1 MASEFKKVSFKKGD
15 VIMREGDME
24 MLMYD
29 IIIGSVGVYVNYGM
43 DDEKLLLTL
52 SDGEYFGEMEL
63 INVRARVATV
73 VAMENTECMV
83 IDREL
88 FGEYIRNYPEKC
100 LAIMQSLSDKLRHTN
115 QAYREMVRIAREAA
129 ADDTDDA
136 KKSSWLTRLLGIV
149 DAD

>member
-1 MASEFKKVSFKKGD
+1 MASEFKKVSLKKGD

-129 ADDTDDA
+129 ADDTDDE

>member
-129 ADDTDDA
+129 ADDTDDE

>member
-1 MASEFKKVSFKKGD
+1 MTSEFKKVSFKKGD

-129 ADDTDDA
+129 ADDTDDE